1 MSRNRGDK
9 EGRGRAFQGREK
21 THIKTLGMKK
31 HGLIGGT
38 GVGGGTKTTLKR
50 LKNSKPGPGLWV
62 NASKGG
68 AMPVG
73 LHLEW

>member
-9 EGRGRAFQGREK
+9 EGRGRAFQGKEK

-38 GVGGGTKTTLKR
+38 KTTSKR
-50 LKNSKPGPGLWV
+50 LKHSKPGPG
-62 NASKGG
+62 
-68 AMPVG
+68 
-73 LHLEW
+73 

>member
-31 HGLIGGT
+31 HGLMGWG
-38 GVGGGTKTTLKR
+38 GGGTKTTLKR
-50 LKNSKPGPGLWV
+50 LKHSKPGPGLWV

-68 AMPVG
+68 STPVG

>member
-31 HGLIGGT
+31 HGLM
-38 GVGGGTKTTLKR
+38 VGGGGDQNNIKE
-50 LKNSKPGPGLWV
+50 
-62 NASKGG
+62 AE
-68 AMPVG
+68 A
-73 LHLEW
+73 